1 MLCCSNVH
9 RIHFLLDLWR
19 RSLLQGNLFVLPLQ
33 SLLPDNSVLSLSL
46 SPSVFVFWNVLLFL
60 QQVRGGFLNDRE
72 SSIPLGIMSFKTTA
86 SSSSPECV
94 SSFVSTSSQAHHDN
108 DKDAEEKEVTVHLMK
123 EEAGY
128 YSLFVLDYLIP
139 FPGLRN

>member
-1 MLCCSNVH
+1 M
-9 RIHFLLDLWR
+9 
-19 RSLLQGNLFVLPLQ
+19 
-33 SLLPDNSVLSLSL
+33 
-46 SPSVFVFWNVLLFL
+46 
-60 QQVRGGFLNDRE
+60 NDRD

-86 SSSSPECV
+86 SSSSPACV

-128 YSLFVLDYLIP
+128 YSLFVLDYLVLYPCLQNNVLPTVITCLNND
-139 FPGLRN
+139 FFFQ